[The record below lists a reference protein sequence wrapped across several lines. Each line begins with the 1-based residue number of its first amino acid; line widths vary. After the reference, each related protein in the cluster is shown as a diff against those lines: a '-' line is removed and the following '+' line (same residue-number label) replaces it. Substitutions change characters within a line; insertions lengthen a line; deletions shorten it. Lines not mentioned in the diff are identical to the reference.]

1 MWVENICIETVKIIQ
16 QISTNFT
23 ISSTHTKC
31 TLRSIVHMFW
41 QFLTKSLTGTE
52 KQSTALT
59 KFYVTQIRFI
69 RIFYRGRHL
78 SEREIIFFLG
88 IFSANK
94 KFALTFREVFFII
107 LYILRFV
114 CPIFLHSLRGV
125 AELTRSLRS
134 LVRSR
139 LSQLVKKNRPHS
151 PTMK

>member
-16 QISTNFT
+16 QISANFT

-69 RIFYRGRHL
+69 RIFYRGRH
-78 SEREIIFFLG
+78 SPEREIIFFLG

-94 KFALTFREVFFII
+94 KFALIFREVFFILIVHLWLVEYKKRYHIKLRI
-107 LYILRFV
+107 LCDIYNRSENV
-114 CPIFLHSLRGV
+114 KSL
-125 AELTRSLRS
+125 E
-134 LVRSR
+134 
-139 LSQLVKKNRPHS
+139 
-151 PTMK
+151 

>member
-78 SEREIIFFLG
+78 SEREIILFFLV
-88 IFSANK
+88 IFFPKTGS
-94 KFALTFREVFFII
+94 FALTFREVFFILIVHLWSVEYKKRYHIKMRI
-107 LYILRFV
+107 LCDIYNRSENV
-114 CPIFLHSLRGV
+114 KSL
-125 AELTRSLRS
+125 E
-134 LVRSR
+134 
-139 LSQLVKKNRPHS
+139 
-151 PTMK
+151 

>member
-31 TLRSIVHMFW
+31 TLRSIVHKFW

-59 KFYVTQIRFI
+59 KFYVTQIRRFI

-78 SEREIIFFLG
+78 SQREIILFFLV
-88 IFSANK
+88 IFFPQTGS
-94 KFALTFREVFFII
+94 FALTFREVFFILI
-107 LYILRFV
+107 VHLWSVEYKKRYHIKT
-114 CPIFLHSLRGV
+114 
-125 AELTRSLRS
+125 AY
-134 LVRSR
+134 LVWYLQQKRKR
-139 LSQLVKKNRPHS
+139 
-151 PTMK
+151 